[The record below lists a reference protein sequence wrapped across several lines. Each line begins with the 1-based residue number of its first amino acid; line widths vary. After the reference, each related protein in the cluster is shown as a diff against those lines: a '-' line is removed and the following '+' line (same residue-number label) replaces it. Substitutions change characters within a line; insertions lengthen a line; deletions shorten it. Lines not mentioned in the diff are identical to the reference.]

1 MLLRN
6 LTTTTQESLVTEA
19 VDALKQGGVVL
30 YPTDTLYGL
39 GADAFSDGA
48 VDKVFAIKE
57 RNDGKPV
64 HAIVSDLGMA
74 NQYGEIDDRVRRLVS
89 ELPTGK
95 ITFIVPK
102 RKGVSGGIAREL
114 ETFGFRIPDHQFC
127 LSMVR
132 AFGKPI
138 TATSANASGYPPQ
151 NSLGPI
157 FIQLGKTVGLI
168 DVAINGGDLP
178 ESKPSTVLDCTGI
191 EIKVLREGAVSAKEI
206 VRALTY

>member
-6 LTTTTQESLVTEA
+6 LTSTTQESLIKESVL
-19 VDALKQGGVVL
+19 ALKNGGVVI

-39 GADAFSDGA
+39 GADAFSSKA
-48 VDKVFAIKE
+48 VEKIYAIKE
-57 RNDGKPV
+57 RDDGKPI

-74 NQYGEIDDRVRRLVS
+74 NEYGIVDARVRRLAS

-102 RKGVSGGIAREL
+102 RVGVTGGIAKGL
-114 ETFGFRIPDHQFC
+114 KTFGFRVPDHQFC
-127 LSMVR
+127 LSLVR

-157 FIQLGKTVGLI
+157 FIQLGRNVGLI

-178 ESKPSTVLDCTGI
+178 ALKPSTVIDCTGKEVKI
-191 EIKVLREGAVSAKEI
+191 LREGAVSEKD
-206 VRALTY
+206 VFSVLV